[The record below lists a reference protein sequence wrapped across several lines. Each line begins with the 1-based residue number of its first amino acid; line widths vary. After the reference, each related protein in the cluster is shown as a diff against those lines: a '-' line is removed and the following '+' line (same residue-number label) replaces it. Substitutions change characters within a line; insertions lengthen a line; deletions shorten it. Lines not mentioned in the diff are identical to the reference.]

1 MKLSDGT
8 YLCPFCLSS
17 TICEGPHIKEHE
29 ESNLKEFMY
38 YAKVD
43 HLEIVLEEIKKYQIE
58 SGIDLAKLAMTIKN
72 RLMGRDK

>member
-17 TICEGPHIKEHE
+17 KICEGPHIKEHE

-43 HLEIVLEEIKKYQIE
+43 HLEIVLEEIKKYQID